1 TVKNIEKRVSE
12 GDSVP
17 ANEMKRV
24 SEIRE
29 ELSALKRIDRSEAD
43 ILYFAYEYFSED
55 RNPDNQ
61 GNLIPSGVDIEDTPD
76 FHVELTGIMNVL
88 SNEEINKR
96 VAWSAPRGHAKSAYL
111 TNVFPLHQTLFDKRK
126 YILIISETDSA
137 AKKFVEWVGNE
148 LKYNEKLRRDFGE
161 LLSPNRGLNERD
173 NQESFLTNT
182 GTLVESASIGKQL
195 RGKRNG

>member
-1 TVKNIEKRVSE
+1 MEQESVGIVNRKYVVDSKERKRRISLLEDIAKLTVKNIEKRVSE

-61 GNLIPSGVDIEDTPD
+61 GNLIPSGVDIEDAPD

-111 TNVFPLHQTLFDKRK
+111 SNVFPLHQTLFDKRK

-137 AKKFVEWVGNE
+137 AKKFV
-148 LKYNEKLRRDFGE
+148 
-161 LLSPNRGLNERD
+161 
-173 NQESFLTNT
+173 
-182 GTLVESASIGKQL
+182 
-195 RGKRNG
+195 